1 MEIFDSVF
9 HQIAAVLFL
18 GALVGFLAR
27 RLRQPLIVAFIL
39 TGIIVGPSVLG
50 IVRGQEEI
58 EVLAE
63 IGIALLLFVVG
74 LKLDLHLIKTVGPVA
89 LAAGLGQV
97 AFTSAFGFG
106 LATLL
111 GLDLTTA
118 AYVAVALTFSSTI
131 IIVKLLSDKDEVD
144 APHGRIAMGI
154 LIVQDLVVVVV
165 MIVLSGFGGEGDSSL
180 AMDLGRVL
188 LTALVFFAVI
198 VAMMRWVLPPLLEQ
212 LARTPELLVL
222 FAVAWAVALAA
233 AGDAL
238 EFSEEVGA
246 FLAGVSLASTKY
258 REAISARLVS
268 LRDFLL
274 LFFFIDLG
282 ADLDFT
288 GIADQIVPAVVLSAF
303 VLIGNPIIV
312 MAITG
317 FMGYRKKVGFR
328 TGLTVAQISE
338 FSLIFAALGLS
349 LGHIDEATV
358 GLITTIGL
366 ITIAVSTYAI
376 LGSDGLYDR
385 LEPYLGI
392 FERDEPKD
400 ADFELDDGPPPQVVL
415 VGLGRYGAP
424 LAERLAEHE
433 VGVLAIDIDPEVI
446 HRWADSRIRTAFGD
460 IEDPELLASLPLEEA
475 TWIVSTTPDLHAN
488 LALTSAARE
497 HGFSG
502 RVAVAAHGPSD
513 GARLEEAGADLVL
526 LPFDHAADRV
536 LAELD
541 LARVGSDDERAS

>member
-18 GALVGFLAR
+18 GAVIGFLAR

-39 TGIIVGPSVLG
+39 SGILVGPSVLG
-50 IVRGQEEI
+50 IVRDQEEI
-58 EVLAE
+58 TVLAD

-74 LKLDLHLIKTVGPVA
+74 LKLDLHLIRTVGPVA

-106 LATLL
+106 ISLLL
-111 GLDLTTA
+111 GLELTTA

-144 APHGRIAMGI
+144 APHGRISMGI

-165 MIVLSGFGGEGDSSL
+165 MVVLSAFGGEGDSSIALDL
-180 AMDLGRVL
+180 ARVL
-188 LTALVFFAVI
+188 ATAAVFFAVV
-198 VAMMRWVLPPLLEQ
+198 VALMRWVLPPLLEQ

-282 ADLDFT
+282 AQLDFS
-288 GIADQIVPAVVLSAF
+288 GIAGQIVPAVILSAF
-303 VLIGNPIIV
+303 VLFGNPVIV
-312 MAITG
+312 MAIIG

-338 FSLIFAALGLS
+338 FSLIFAGLGLS
-349 LGHIDEATV
+349 LGHIDEDAV

-366 ITIAVSTYAI
+366 ITIALSTYAI
-376 LGSDGLYDR
+376 LNSDALYRR
-385 LEPYLGI
+385 LGPVLGV

-400 ADFELDDGPPPQVVL
+400 ADFELDDGPPPRVVI
-415 VGLGRYGAP
+415 VGLGRYGEP
-424 LAERLAEHE
+424 IAERLADQD
-433 VGVLAIDIDPEVI
+433 VPVLAVEMDPEII
-446 HRWADSRIRTAFGD
+446 HRWSDSRIRTVFGD
-460 IEDPELLASLPLEEA
+460 IEDPELLALLPLEEA
-475 TWIVSTTPDLHAN
+475 AWIISTTSDIDVN
-488 LALTSAARE
+488 LALASAARE
-497 HGFSG
+497 HDFPG
-502 RVAVAAHGPSD
+502 RLAVAAHGPAD
-513 GARLEEAGADLVL
+513 AARLEEAGADLVL
-526 LPFDHAADRV
+526 LPFDAAAERV
-536 LAELD
+536 LADLD
-541 LARVGSDDERAS
+541 LARASVEEEPTG

>member
-1 MEIFDSVF
+1 MELFDSVF

-18 GALVGFLAR
+18 AAMLGFVAR

-39 TGIIVGPSVLG
+39 TGILVGPNVLG
-50 IVRGQEEI
+50 IVGDQEEI
-58 EVLAE
+58 TVLAE

-74 LKLDLHLIKTVGPVA
+74 LKLDLHLIRTVGPVA

-97 AFTSAFGFG
+97 LFTSLIGFG
-106 LATLL
+106 IAVAL

-165 MIVLSGFGGEGDSSL
+165 MIALSAFGGESSSL
-180 AMDLGRVL
+180 AVDLGRVA
-188 LTALVFFAVI
+188 LTAAAFLLAI
-198 VAMMRWVLPPLLEQ
+198 VALMRWVLPPLLEQ

-222 FAVAWAVALAA
+222 FGIAWAVTLAA
-233 AGDAL
+233 GGDAL

-246 FLAGVSLASTKY
+246 FLAGVSLASTRY

-282 ADLDFT
+282 ARFEFT
-288 GIADQIVPAVVLSAF
+288 GIADQVVPAVLLSVF
-303 VLIGNPIIV
+303 VLVGNPIIV

-317 FMGYRKKVGFR
+317 FMGYRKRVGFR

-349 LGHIDEATV
+349 LGHIDESAVGLITTV
-358 GLITTIGL
+358 GLITIS
-366 ITIAVSTYAI
+366 ISTYAI
-376 LGSDGLYDR
+376 LGSDALFAR
-385 LEPYLGI
+385 LEPVLGI
-392 FERDEPKD
+392 FEREAPRD
-400 ADFELDDGPPPQVVL
+400 ADFEAEGGPPPKVLL
-415 VGLGRYGAP
+415 VGLGRYGRP
-424 LAERLAEHE
+424 LAERFVREE
-433 VGVLAIDIDPEVI
+433 VPVLAVEIDPEVL
-446 HRWADSRIRTAFGD
+446 HRWNDSQVRTTYGD
-460 IEDPELLASLPLEEA
+460 IEDPELLGNLPLDEVE
-475 TWIVSTTPDLHAN
+475 WIISTTADVHAN
-488 LALTSAARE
+488 LSLLAAAE
-497 HGFSG
+497 HHGFHG
-502 RVAVAAHGPSD
+502 RTAVAAHGPED
-513 GARLEEAGADLVL
+513 VERLESAGADLVL
-526 LPFDHAADRV
+526 LPFDDAARRV
-536 LAELD
+536 IDELA
-541 LARVGSDDERAS
+541 DDDAVRLR

>member
-1 MEIFDSVF
+1 MRD
-9 HQIAAVLFL
+9 
-18 GALVGFLAR
+18 
-27 RLRQPLIVAFIL
+27 
-39 TGIIVGPSVLG
+39 
-50 IVRGQEEI
+50 QEEI
-58 EVLAE
+58 TVLAD

-74 LKLDLHLIKTVGPVA
+74 LKLDLHLIRTVGPVA

-106 LATLL
+106 ISLLL
-111 GLDLTTA
+111 GIELTTA

-144 APHGRIAMGI
+144 APHGRISMGI

-165 MIVLSGFGGEGDSSL
+165 MVVLSAFGGDGESSIAIDL
-180 AMDLGRVL
+180 ARVL
-188 LTALVFFAVI
+188 ATVAVFFAVV
-198 VAMMRWVLPPLLEQ
+198 VALMRWVLPPLLEL

-282 ADLDFT
+282 ARLDFS
-288 GIADQIVPAVVLSAF
+288 GIAGQIVPAVILSAF

-338 FSLIFAALGLS
+338 FSLIFAGLGLS
-349 LGHIDEATV
+349 LGHIDEEAV
-358 GLITTIGL
+358 GLIATIGL
-366 ITIAVSTYAI
+366 ITIALSTYAI
-376 LGSDGLYDR
+376 LNSGALYR
-385 LEPYLGI
+385 WLEPALGV
-392 FERDEPKD
+392 FERSEPKD
-400 ADFELDDGPPPQVVL
+400 ADFEVDDGPPPRVVI
-415 VGLGRYGAP
+415 VGLGRYGGP
-424 LAERLAEHE
+424 IAERLADQD
-433 VGVLAIDIDPEVI
+433 VPVLAVEMDPEII
-446 HRWADSRIRTAFGD
+446 HRWADSRVRTVFGD
-460 IEDPELLASLPLEEA
+460 VEDPELLASLPLEEA
-475 TWIVSTTPDLHAN
+475 AWIISTTSDVDAN
-488 LALTSAARE
+488 LALASAAQE
-497 HGFSG
+497 HDFPG
-502 RVAVAAHGPSD
+502 RLAVTAHGPAD
-513 GARLEEAGADLVL
+513 AERLDDAGADLVL
-526 LPFDHAADRV
+526 LPFAAAADHV
-536 LAELD
+536 LADLD
-541 LARVGSDDERAS
+541 LAGSTVEGEPAG